1 MEYQQLTALI
11 TFAFVSTV
19 SPGPNNIML
28 MTSGANVGF
37 MRTIPHMLGIT
48 FGFSLMVFLVGFGL
62 MGLFTAYPVV
72 QQSLRIVSMMY
83 LVYLAFKIAKSK
95 PMVSEASD
103 YTPMTFMSAACF
115 QWVNP
120 KAWTMALTAISL
132 YASST
137 AQQDILIVSLIFGL
151 VNVPSVSLWTAAG
164 KKLQTILQVPARIKI
179 FNYCMAGLLIGSII
193 PMV

>member
-1 MEYQQLTALI
+1 
-11 TFAFVSTV
+11 
-19 SPGPNNIML
+19 
-28 MTSGANVGF
+28 
-37 MRTIPHMLGIT
+37 
-48 FGFSLMVFLVGFGL
+48 LMVFLVGFGL
-62 MGLFTAYPVV
+62 MGLFTAYPII

-95 PMVSEASD
+95 SMTSEVSD

-120 KAWTMALTAISL
+120 KAWTMALTAISV

-137 AQQDILIVSLIFGL
+137 AQQDILIVSFIFGC

-164 KKLQTILQVPARIKI
+164 KKLQTLLQVPARIKI
-179 FNYCMAGLLIGSII
+179 FNYCMAGLLIGSIV

>member
-1 MEYQQLTALI
+1 MEYQQLIALI

-62 MGLFTAYPVV
+62 MGLFTAYPII

-95 PMVSEASD
+95 SMTSEVSD

-120 KAWTMALTAISL
+120 KAWTMALTAISV

-137 AQQDILIVSLIFGL
+137 AQQDILIVSFIFGC

-164 KKLQTILQVPARIKI
+164 KKLQTLLQVPARIKI
-179 FNYCMAGLLIGSII
+179 FNYCMAGLLIGSIV

>member
-1 MEYQQLTALI
+1 MEYQQLIALV
-11 TFAFVSTV
+11 TFSFVSTV

-62 MGLFTAYPVV
+62 MGLFIAYPII
-72 QQSLRIVSMMY
+72 QQSLRIISMMY
-83 LVYLAFKIAKSK
+83 LVYLAFKIATSK
-95 PMVSEASD
+95 PMTNKASN
-103 YTPMTFMSAACF
+103 YSPMTFMSAASF
-115 QWVNP
+115 QWINP
-120 KAWTMALTAISL
+120 KAWTMALTAISV

-151 VNVPSVSLWTAAG
+151 VNIPSVSLWAAAG
-164 KKLQTILQVPARIKI
+164 KKLQTILQVPVRIKV
-179 FNYCMAGLLIGSII
+179 FNYCMAGLLIGSIV
-193 PMV
+193 PMI

>member
-1 MEYQQLTALI
+1 MEYQQLIPLI
-11 TFAFVSTV
+11 TFALVSTV

-72 QQSLRIVSMMY
+72 QQGLRIVSMIY
-83 LVYLAFKIAKSK
+83 LVYLAVKIAKSK
-95 PMVSEASD
+95 NMTSEVSSYRPMS
-103 YTPMTFMSAACF
+103 FMSAASF

-120 KAWTMALTAISL
+120 KAWTMALTAITV
-132 YASST
+132 YASSN
-137 AQQDILIVSLIFGL
+137 AQQDILIVSLIFAF
-151 VNVPSVSLWTAAG
+151 VNLPSVSLWTAAG
-164 KKLQTILQVPARIKI
+164 KKLQTSLQAPNRIKL
-179 FNYCMAGLLIGSII
+179 FNYSMAGLLLASII
-193 PMV
+193 PML